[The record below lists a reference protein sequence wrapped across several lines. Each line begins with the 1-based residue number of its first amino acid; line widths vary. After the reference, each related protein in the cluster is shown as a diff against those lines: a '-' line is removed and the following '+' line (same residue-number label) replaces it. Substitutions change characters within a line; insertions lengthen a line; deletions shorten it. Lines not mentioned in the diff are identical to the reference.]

1 MSIILKG
8 IDLPKEGELRL
19 IISKNGMICGA
30 EYPKVR
36 HAYPLN
42 LDAEAIQISKGHG
55 RLIDADEAM
64 KQLQADKREAF
75 TKHDVWLMLSKY
87 GAPTILEAEE

>member
-8 IDLPKEGELRL
+8 IDMPIEGELRL

-36 HAYPLN
+36 HTYPLN
-42 LDAEAIQISKGHG
+42 LDAKAIQIPKNHG
-55 RLIDADEAM
+55 RLIDAD
-64 KQLQADKREAF
+64 
-75 TKHDVWLMLSKY
+75 KY
-87 GAPTILEAEE
+87 QYPGDLEYEPTILESEGNDEFDIERD

>member
-8 IDLPKEGELRL
+8 IDLPQEGELRL

-36 HAYPLN
+36 HTYPLN
-42 LDAEAIQISKGHG
+42 LDAEAIQIPKNYGK
-55 RLIDADEAM
+55 LIPLEDVF
-64 KQLQADKREAF
+64 RAF
-75 TKHDVWLMLSKY
+75 PELEPYRQGLTGL
-87 GAPTILEAEE
+87 TIVEEE

>member
-1 MSIILKG
+1 MSLILKG

-42 LDAEAIQISKGHG
+42 LDAEAIQISKDHG
-55 RLIDADEAM
+55 RIIDE
-64 KQLQADKREAF
+64 KELK
-75 TKHDVWLMLSKY
+75 TKIHDVTLEGGILHGCIDKT
-87 GAPTILEAEE
+87 AIHEVTTILAEE